1 MSGVRGDAANAFLPA
16 SGNPSSTPLH
26 NAGAGAPKERLVRIA
41 RTELARVRSQVAS
54 SGHGRL
60 LLNVDADLEL
70 GVAVERTSPT
80 RWGYSLSGRIDSPT
94 VGFVTMVVHDEA
106 VAGAI
111 WTPNASYEIV
121 PLGGGVHA
129 VREVEDHGHE
139 RRPHL
144 HVPAAIDRPA
154 REHPASDED
163 TVVDVL
169 VVWTP
174 QREAGAGGVDAVR
187 AEIEL
192 GIAYTNDAFERS
204 GAFVSL
210 NLVGAEPVTDY
221 EEPESDD
228 PTYTEF
234 LRLVDPADGHM
245 DAVHSRRDAL
255 GADLVSLAS
264 NGGIAGGNTFSIST
278 KDPGIVAHEFGHNF
292 GLDHEHAI
300 GPGGDEKGYTA
311 LRDRR
316 CTSTIMS
323 YNWRCA
329 KWRRS
334 YFPPLFSSPA
344 IYDPID
350 GVPLGVSRFSDRLGA
365 AGPADAVRHL
375 NLTRNTIAALR
386 PSRSHGDSAVVAN
399 QLGSGLADA
408 VATSRDMMSGVLG
421 TAEPSDPDALVDI
434 PDAVLRRALEE
445 ELGKEEGE
453 PITRGDMADLRR
465 LPLEGVDELTTWGL
479 GIEDLTGLEHATD
492 LGHLFL
498 SDNAVADL
506 MPIGN
511 LLSLRNLYLDGNA
524 VSDIVPLAGLSHV
537 ASLSLSN
544 TNVEDLSPLA
554 DISFRWL
561 ALDGNS
567 IRDLSP
573 LRISPIY
580 FFLTNNSISD
590 ISHIG
595 RMSTE
600 WLHELRLS
608 GNSIRSLAP
617 LAGLPR
623 LAHVFLNDNQVES
636 LAGLNFERL
645 DELHLRNNDVR
656 DLSPLLDSEALLM
669 VDVRRNPL
677 EDDALTVL
685 ETLRERGVT
694 VLAGESVP
702 YFPAAG
708 GENEG
713 FVRVVNRSNASGEV
727 FIEAV
732 DDAGV
737 RVGPDGLRLR
747 ARRAVHFDS
756 SDLQNGHA
764 AKGFAGIGPPTA
776 GDWRLEVVSAL
787 DIEVLSYV
795 RAEDGLVTPMHDI
808 AREGSGSGWLPSF
821 GVFDSAGGGSI
832 LRVVNT
838 EAERARWT
846 TGGYDDRGSWR
857 AMANA
862 FVLPGGSA
870 LTFTAEQLRDD
881 HGLGDG
887 GRQMRARGFPWFAQH
902 LYASPS
908 GHLTNLSTTPANSA
922 EPLADG
928 AGRHRVPLLPAAADP
943 REGLVR
949 VINRSAGAGETTIEA
964 VDDEGNR
971 FGPVLLTL
979 GPRQAAVFSSA
990 DLEYGND
997 AAGLAGTI
1005 GPGEGDWR
1013 LSLTSTLDLQ
1023 VLSYVRSEGGFVSA
1037 MHDSAPVAENGSHRI
1052 VYFNPASNRR
1062 YVSKLRLANNGEQ
1075 NAEVTITGMDDR
1087 GAQSGTVTL
1096 TVPAMSATT
1105 LTSAQLE
1112 SGGGGF
1118 AGSLGD
1124 GYGKWRL
1131 WVESDEPLTAMSLV
1145 ESRGG
1150 QLVNVSTATAD

>member
-1 MSGVRGDAANAFLPA
+1 MPARDCVIRATCKQLGIAVFVVLASVSGVRGDAANAFLPV
-16 SGNPSSTPLH
+16 STSLSPTPLH
-26 NAGAGAPKERLVRIA
+26 NAAIGAPKERLVSIA
-41 RTELARVRSQVAS
+41 RNELANVRNQVESQGA
-54 SGHGRL
+54 GRL

-80 RWGYSLSGRIDSPT
+80 RWGYSLSGRIDNPT

-111 WTPNASYEIV
+111 WTPDASYEIV

-129 VREVEDHGHE
+129 VREDHGHE
-139 RRPHL
+139 RRPHR
-144 HVPAAIDRPA
+144 HVPAAIDRLVGEP
-154 REHPASDED
+154 PASDED

-174 QREAGAGGVDAVR
+174 QREVAAGGVDAVR

-221 EEPESDD
+221 EEPESDPIRTD
-228 PTYTEF
+228 
-234 LRLVDPADGHM
+234 LRRLVDPADGHM

-255 GADLVSLAS
+255 GADLVSLAHHS
-264 NGGIAGGNTFSIST
+264 GGIAAGMSAFSIVSRS
-278 KDPGIVAHEFGHNF
+278 PFVVAHELGHNF
-292 GLDHEHAI
+292 GLSHEHAI
-300 GPGGDEKGYTA
+300 APGGNGNGYTA

-323 YNWRCA
+323 YSWRCA

-334 YFPPLFSSPA
+334 YRLPLFSSPA

-350 GVPLGVSRFSDRLGA
+350 GVPLGASRFSDRLGV
-365 AGPADAVRHL
+365 AGPANAVRRL
-375 NLTRNTIAALR
+375 NLTRNTIAGFR
-386 PSRSHGDSAVVAN
+386 PSRSHTDSAVVAN
-399 QLGSGLADA
+399 PLGSGSADA
-408 VATSRDMMSGVLG
+408 VATSRGMMPGILE

-465 LPLEGVDELTTWGL
+465 LPLEDVDQLTSSGL
-479 GIEDLTGLEHATD
+479 GIADLTGLEHATN
-492 LGHLFL
+492 LEHLFL
-498 SDNAVADL
+498 SDNAVVDL

-511 LLSLRNLYLDGNA
+511 LPSLRVLYLDGNE
-524 VSDIVPLAGLSHV
+524 VSDIAPLAGLPV
-537 ASLSLSN
+537 WALSLSN

-554 DISFRWL
+554 DISFWWL

-573 LRISPIY
+573 LRTSPLH

-590 ISHIG
+590 ISAIG
-595 RMSTE
+595 RMRNTDQ
-600 WLHELRLS
+600 LHELRLS

-623 LAHVFLNDNQVES
+623 LAHVFLNDNQVDS

-645 DELHLRNNDVR
+645 DELHLRNNNVR
-656 DLSPLLDSEALLM
+656 DLSPLLASEALLM

-737 RVGPDGLRLR
+737 RVGPDTLRLR

-776 GDWRLEVVSAL
+776 GDWRLDVVSAL

-808 AREGSGSGWLPSF
+808 AREGRGSGWLPSF
-821 GVFDSAGGGSI
+821 GVFDSADGGGSI

-838 EAERARWT
+838 EAARARWT
-846 TGGYDDRGSWR
+846 TGGYDDSGSWQ
-857 AMANA
+857 AIADA

-887 GRQMRARGFPWFAQH
+887 GARCAHAGFRG
-902 LYASPS
+902 SRRIC
-908 GHLTNLSTTPANSA
+908 T
-922 EPLADG
+922 
-928 AGRHRVPLLPAAADP
+928 RVP
-943 REGLVR
+943 
-949 VINRSAGAGETTIEA
+949 A
-964 VDDEGNR
+964 V
-971 FGPVLLTL
+971 
-979 GPRQAAVFSSA
+979 A
-990 DLEYGND
+990 
-997 AAGLAGTI
+997 
-1005 GPGEGDWR
+1005 
-1013 LSLTSTLDLQ
+1013 
-1023 VLSYVRSEGGFVSA
+1023 
-1037 MHDSAPVAENGSHRI
+1037 
-1052 VYFNPASNRR
+1052 
-1062 YVSKLRLANNGEQ
+1062 
-1075 NAEVTITGMDDR
+1075 
-1087 GAQSGTVTL
+1087 
-1096 TVPAMSATT
+1096 
-1105 LTSAQLE
+1105 
-1112 SGGGGF
+1112 
-1118 AGSLGD
+1118 
-1124 GYGKWRL
+1124 
-1131 WVESDEPLTAMSLV
+1131 
-1145 ESRGG
+1145 
-1150 QLVNVSTATAD
+1150 